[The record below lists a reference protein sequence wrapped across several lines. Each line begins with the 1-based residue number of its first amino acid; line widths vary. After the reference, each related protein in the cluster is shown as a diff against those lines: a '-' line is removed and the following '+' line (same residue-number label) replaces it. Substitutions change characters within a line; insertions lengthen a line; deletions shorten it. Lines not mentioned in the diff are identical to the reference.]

1 MAATKEN
8 DMRPH
13 VITICMGSSCFARG
27 NGDNLEQIE
36 NFLAVRGLDANIS
49 LAGCRCRGECGH
61 GPNLEINGELHQR
74 VDAGTLD
81 DLLGHYFSPAPKEHR

>member
-1 MAATKEN
+1 MQTT
-8 DMRPH
+8 M
-13 VITICMGSSCFARG
+13 VICMGSSCFARG

-36 NFLAVRGLDANIS
+36 RFLTAQGESAAIS

-61 GPNLEINGELHQR
+61 GPNLEINGVLYQH

-81 DLLGHYFSPAPKEHR
+81 DLLAHAFPNTTPAGDE